1 MLTTDEAEALFSRR
15 REAWLR
21 EDLDAYLDC
30 WTDDTVFESPVHRE
44 PIRGREAYAAL
55 VRASASAVRPLRFDV
70 AHLAV
75 RDDVVL
81 AEWKIEAEHR
91 ASGARLRWRG
101 MSVAGYRDGRIA
113 WWREYWNPAA
123 LGLPA

>member
-1 MLTTDEAEALFSRR
+1 MLTTDEAEAFFTRR

-30 WTDDTVFESPVHRE
+30 WTDDVVFESPVHRE

-55 VRASASAVRPLRFDV
+55 VRASASTVRPLRFDV
-70 AHLAV
+70 AYLAV
-75 RDDVVL
+75 RGDVVL
-81 AEWKIEAEHR
+81 AEWEIEAEHR
-91 ASGARLRWRG
+91 ASGARLRWCG

>member
-1 MLTTDEAEALFSRR
+1 MLTLTDAEALFTRR

-21 EDLDAYLDC
+21 EDLDAYLAC
-30 WTDDTVFESPVHRE
+30 WADDAVFESPVHHE
-44 PIRGREAYAAL
+44 PIRGRAAYAAL

-75 RDDVVL
+75 RGDVVL
-81 AEWKIEAEHR
+81 AEWEIAAEHR
-91 ASGARLRWRG
+91 ASGALLRWRG
-101 MSVAGYRDGRIA
+101 MSVAGYRDGLIA